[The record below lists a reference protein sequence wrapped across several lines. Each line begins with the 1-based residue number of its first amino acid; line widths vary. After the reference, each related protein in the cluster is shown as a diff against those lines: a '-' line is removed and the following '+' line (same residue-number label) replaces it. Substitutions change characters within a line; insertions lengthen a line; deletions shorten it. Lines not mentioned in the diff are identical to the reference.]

1 MDMKNTRKEGQP
13 VIGKLNDIGDKDL
26 QQIKGKREVER
37 QSVPLKT
44 NMDPEEQSF
53 PLTDESTSVRE

>member
-1 MDMKNTRKEGQP
+1 MNMKNTRKEGQP

-37 QSVPLKT
+37 QLVALKT

-53 PLTDESTSVRE
+53 PLTD